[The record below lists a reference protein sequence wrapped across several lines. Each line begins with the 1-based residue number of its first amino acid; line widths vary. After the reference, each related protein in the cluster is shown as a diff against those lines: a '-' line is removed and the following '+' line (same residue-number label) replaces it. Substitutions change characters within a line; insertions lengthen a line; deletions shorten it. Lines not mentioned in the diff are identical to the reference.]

1 MSGSLGASSQLL
13 PIRGSHKWETAANR
27 SRGPTARKVF
37 SWAWTVS
44 VGIRARMRNP
54 QREERGKRAGRD
66 VVFISHAY
74 ADMELALILKKA
86 LEGAFPSATI
96 FDSSDPS
103 STQPREEW
111 VRKVLEHLQRS
122 ALVVV
127 IATERSMRR
136 YWVWFEAGAAWEPM
150 PNFVT
155 CCIGAMHKGN
165 LPAPFSSYTALSLTD
180 ARELELLFEEIAK
193 HFERPLKLPAFDELR
208 TRLGEIEESIL
219 RDQRALEDPFSE
231 KRWELV
237 KATLDRSDET
247 DREAFQLLL
256 LYGNA
261 TDYFA
266 LGELK
271 RRGLAQNYAGV
282 FEGLLNKTNLI
293 QNVSG
298 QSMPPRAQ
306 PEYSLQWEIKS
317 EFRPFVRR
325 YFVELK
331 SK

>member
-1 MSGSLGASSQLL
+1 MDDAQV
-13 PIRGSHKWETAANR
+13 KD
-27 SRGPTARKVF
+27 RKK
-37 SWAWTVS
+37 TE
-44 VGIRARMRNP
+44 G
-54 QREERGKRAGRD
+54 QD

-74 ADMELALILKKA
+74 ADMELALILKKG
-86 LEGAFPSATI
+86 LERAFSSATV

-122 ALVVV
+122 ALVIVV
-127 IATERSMRR
+127 ATERSMRR
-136 YWVWFEAGAAWEPM
+136 CWVWFEAGAAWGPK
-150 PNFVT
+150 PTFVT
-155 CCIGAMHKGN
+155 CCVGSMHKGN
-165 LPAPFSSYTALSLTD
+165 LPAPFSNYTALSLTD
-180 ARELELLFEEIAK
+180 ARELELLFREVAT
-193 HFERPLKLPAFDELR
+193 HFGEPSTLPAFGELR
-208 TRLGEIEESIL
+208 IRLGEIEESIL

-237 KATLDRSDET
+237 RATLDRSDET

-261 TDYFA
+261 TDYFV

-271 RRGLAQNYAGV
+271 KHGLAQNYAGL
-282 FEGLLNKTNLI
+282 FEGLLNRTNLI

-306 PEYSLQWEIKS
+306 AEYSLQWEIKP

-325 YFVELK
+325 YFVERQTR
-331 SK
+331 

>member
-1 MSGSLGASSQLL
+1 MDNAQA
-13 PIRGSHKWETAANR
+13 K
-27 SRGPTARKVF
+27 K
-37 SWAWTVS
+37 
-44 VGIRARMRNP
+44 
-54 QREERGKRAGRD
+54 REKIEGHD

-74 ADMELALILKKA
+74 ADMELALILKRGFEA
-86 LEGAFPSATI
+86 AFPSATV

-122 ALVVV
+122 ALVIVV
-127 IATERSMRR
+127 ATERSIRR
-136 YWVWFEAGAAWEPM
+136 PWVWFEAGAAWGPQ

-155 CCIGAMHKGN
+155 CCVGAMHKGN
-165 LPAPFSSYTALSLTD
+165 LPAPFSNYTALSLTD
-180 ARELELLFEEIAK
+180 ARELELLFQEVAL
-193 HFERPLKLPAFDELR
+193 HFGEPSRLPDFDELR
-208 TRLGEIEESIL
+208 VRLGEIEESIL
-219 RDQRALEDPFSE
+219 RDQRALEDPLSE
-231 KRWELV
+231 TRWKLV
-237 KATLDRSDET
+237 RTTLDRSDET

-271 RRGLAQNYAGV
+271 RRGLAQNYAGL

-298 QSMPPRAQ
+298 QSMPLRAQ
-306 PEYSLQWEIKS
+306 AEYSLQWEIKP
-317 EFRPFVRR
+317 EFRTFVRR
-325 YFVELK
+325 YFVERK
-331 SK
+331 AK

>member
-1 MSGSLGASSQLL
+1 MEN
-13 PIRGSHKWETAANR
+13 PHKEEQ
-27 SRGPTARKVF
+27 SRV
-37 SWAWTVS
+37 
-44 VGIRARMRNP
+44 
-54 QREERGKRAGRD
+54 EGRD

-74 ADMELALILKKA
+74 ADMELALLLKKA
-86 LEGAFPSATI
+86 LEDAFPSATI

-122 ALVVV
+122 AIVVV

-136 YWVWFEAGAAWEPM
+136 LWVWFEAGAAWGPR

-155 CCIGAMHKGN
+155 CCIGAMHKGG
-165 LPAPFSSYTALSLTD
+165 LPAPFSNYTALSLTD

-193 HFERPLKLPAFDELR
+193 HFAEPLKLPAFDELR

-231 KRWELV
+231 RRWELV

-256 LYGNA
+256 VYGNA

-271 RRGLAQNYAGV
+271 RRGLAQSYAGL

-293 QNVSG
+293 QNVAG
-298 QSMPPRAQ
+298 QSIPPRAQ
-306 PEYSLQWEIKS
+306 PEYSLQWEIKP

-325 YFVELK
+325 YFIEPK